1 MISLQNQCLTLD
13 QLYPC
18 YMAGKRAKSSP
29 HPFGK
34 CRVCSDRATGIH
46 YGIASCEGCK
56 GFFKRSTLRK
66 EKYRCY
72 FGNSCP
78 MAPDSRNRCK
88 ACRYRRCCEVGM
100 SIQGAKMGRIPKAEK
115 EKALRMSQQ
124 TDTQPTLAGYLNMH
138 KMELEHPLINLIK
151 FHTPFKNCQIIATL
165 NHSSSLDDTYHIISS
180 LLSDKIYQIY
190 IDHNE
195 PVAKLLDRASILIN
209 NQANVF
215 VGWDANVKQVW
226 DGLLES
232 IPAQVKSLIGICRD
246 TPGLNELAQKD
257 LTNLVNNRLFDY
269 FLLKHS
275 PLFIN
280 GESYLMLPNMIQY
293 TRTWMLRIIG
303 QEMVETIF
311 RFAEEFNSLKM
322 TNKEIALMYPFVL
335 TMPDDNYDDPCTIA
349 NLNEYYYR
357 TLMYEFDLNR
367 RNSFFVTKWKSLVAK
382 LPQINEIQMKH
393 IGGLK
398 PETDTV
404 DNSQL
409 VENGSF
415 NSLIDNLRNLGTLVL
430 N

>member
-1 MISLQNQCLTLD
+1 
-13 QLYPC
+13 
-18 YMAGKRAKSSP
+18 
-29 HPFGK
+29 
-34 CRVCSDRATGIH
+34 
-46 YGIASCEGCK
+46 
-56 GFFKRSTLRK
+56 
-66 EKYRCY
+66 
-72 FGNSCP
+72 
-78 MAPDSRNRCK
+78 
-88 ACRYRRCCEVGM
+88 
-100 SIQGAKMGRIPKAEK
+100 
-115 EKALRMSQQ
+115 
-124 TDTQPTLAGYLNMH
+124 
-138 KMELEHPLINLIK
+138 
-151 FHTPFKNCQIIATL
+151 
-165 NHSSSLDDTYHIISS
+165 SLDDTYHIISS

-415 NSLIDNLRNLGTLVL
+415 NSLIDNLRNLDC
-430 N
+430 

>member
-1 MISLQNQCLTLD
+1 
-13 QLYPC
+13 
-18 YMAGKRAKSSP
+18 
-29 HPFGK
+29 
-34 CRVCSDRATGIH
+34 
-46 YGIASCEGCK
+46 
-56 GFFKRSTLRK
+56 
-66 EKYRCY
+66 
-72 FGNSCP
+72 
-78 MAPDSRNRCK
+78 
-88 ACRYRRCCEVGM
+88 
-100 SIQGAKMGRIPKAEK
+100 
-115 EKALRMSQQ
+115 
-124 TDTQPTLAGYLNMH
+124 
-138 KMELEHPLINLIK
+138 
-151 FHTPFKNCQIIATL
+151 ATL

-209 NQANVF
+209 NQVNVF

-382 LPQINEIQMKH
+382 LPQINEIQMRH

-415 NSLIDNLRNLGTLVL
+415 NSLIDNLRNLGTLIVEQKWTKICT
-430 N
+430 